1 MDRRGGNGRGY
12 WALLERSPARG
23 ARRRTDFEG
32 KELILG
38 TDLDDWNAA
47 CDADAEMSPAE
58 WARMADIARALD
70 IEHEI
75 AREEKAQ
82 AALYITYREAARR
95 TGLSVGTIR
104 ERVKRDGI
112 EVIGTRGTHRVRWG
126 ALREA
131 LQVRPPHHRESTGAA
146 TAVPRLI
153 RRPTGRFK
161 QKAQEMRR
169 VA

>member
-1 MDRRGGNGRGY
+1 LLGR
-12 WALLERSPARG
+12 WPARG
-23 ARRRTDFEG
+23 TRRRTDLG
-32 KELILG
+32 AKGLDLG

-47 CDADAEMSPAE
+47 CDADAEISPAE
-58 WARMADIARALD
+58 WARLADIARALD

-75 AREEKAQ
+75 AREKEAQ
-82 AALYITYREAARR
+82 AALYITYQEAARR

-104 ERVKRDGI
+104 TRVKRDGV

-131 LQVRPPHHRESTGAA
+131 LQVRPAHHREATGAA
-146 TAVPRLI
+146 TTVPRLT